1 MFGKWLCVLYVYIIF
16 FKGIS
21 YITCFSV
28 MAGEQRKCLYHSEYY
43 AVRKGI
49 LFFFFIKKKVKLTL
63 TMLLNVCVSLLL
75 LKINE
80 PVR

>member
-16 FKGIS
+16 LRVFRILLVSVSWLESKGNV
-21 YITCFSV
+21 YTTV
-28 MAGEQRKCLYHSEYY
+28 NTM
-43 AVRKGI
+43 
-49 LFFFFIKKKVKLTL
+49 LFGKEFYFFFIKKKVKLTL